1 MKVPQNSSK
10 HLKTIFYLL
19 AYGFG
24 LYWKGIRSSVWLLI
38 PCEGRLAICLGGGG
52 KVILK
57 ILIGSRKS
65 LSDNGVLPG
74 ESFR

>member
-1 MKVPQNSSK
+1 M
-10 HLKTIFYLL
+10 FGYLFPVRGGWPF
-19 AYGFG
+19 A
-24 LYWKGIRSSVWLLI
+24 
-38 PCEGRLAICLGGGG
+38 GGGG

-74 ESFR
+74 QSFR